1 MRPVSRPEKANSHKT
16 ADGQAA
22 ASPATAPSRLLVAAC
37 DVKTTAKEITVFV
50 DLPGVDEDDISIA
63 VESRALNISAE
74 RDFDHDNEDAEEYT
88 HLGRP
93 YGMFFC
99 AVALPP
105 NADTENMT
113 AKYKRGVLKVRVPLE
128 PNPC

>member
-1 MRPVSRPEKANSHKT
+1 MRPVSRPENANSKET
-16 ADGQAA
+16 AEGRG
-22 ASPATAPSRLLVAAC
+22 APPRLLVAAC
-37 DVKTTAKEITVFV
+37 DVKATAQEITVFV
-50 DLPGVDEDDISIA
+50 DLPGVDEDDISVA

-105 NADTENMT
+105 NADTDNMT

-128 PNPC
+128 PVSC